1 MSYDLSNDAEPAGP
15 GPLPG
20 IFDPTDANLR
30 RWGRGIL
37 AISGT
42 VFLVLL
48 LWWLRA
54 AYTDLLWFDHLG
66 YSAVFVKILVL
77 KLWLFAAGAIVAG
90 IVLLGNLYLAYRH
103 SRGESILNQP
113 PVVVRVLTASAILS
127 AALVVLIGVP
137 VFGGEASDR
146 WETLLVFFNRVPFG
160 IPDPQFSR
168 DATFYITTLRVMHF
182 AQGWFMGLAITAAAA
197 TLSMYLAIHAIRGTS
212 LVSLPMLKHSAA
224 LGVFLMATIAAEHAL
239 NYFEL
244 ALSQNGIVA
253 GATYTDVHARVLAQ
267 WLMTG
272 VALLA
277 AAGFAASNYFGG
289 LKLMLGSFGL
299 WVLVALLAGLIYP
312 ALYQRFQVDPNELAR
327 ERPYIERNIEATR
340 FAYGLD
346 RVGVAQFPAHGR
358 LDSQVIRD
366 NRATVDNIRL
376 WDGQPLLDV
385 FNQLQFIELY
395 YRFLNTDSDR
405 YRVDGRLRQVLIAA
419 RELDTDRLPPDAQN
433 WVNRTLQYTHGYGVS
448 MSPANTIIP
457 GEGRPD
463 YFIHD
468 IPIEGDFP
476 VTRPEV
482 YYGESAVPFVV
493 VGHRL
498 DEVDPESGSLR
509 YQGSGGVPLSSLF
522 RRSAYAWQM
531 GDVNLLLSD
540 QITEDS
546 RIQYRRGIRKRV
558 GTIAPFLE
566 LDRDPYPVV
575 DESGKLW
582 WIQDAYTTTDRY
594 PYSANLDGRFNYI
607 RNSVKVVVDAYNG
620 AVDFY
625 AVDPGDPLLRM
636 YSNAF
641 PGLLRD
647 FDEMPGGLRDH
658 VRYPIGLFSAQA
670 SVYLRYHVTDPHVF
684 FNQAEQWAFPLE
696 TRFGKSGVRVTPSY
710 MVLKNPG
717 EDKEEF
723 VLMVPFTPAGE
734 KHNLASWLMARNDWP
749 HYGELISYRVP
760 TNTQV
765 DGPSQVEA
773 RIQNDQI
780 ISQQFSLWT
789 GAGSL
794 AIRGQVLVIPIGD
807 TIIYVEPLYLQSSDL
822 TFPELKKVIIADGD
836 SVVMADSVDE
846 GLAKLIGDVPPE
858 VGNTIFESGVKG
870 APPGVTLEQLDQVEE
885 AFSNISKS
893 LDELEDVMD
902 SLRSTIGGQ

>member
-1 MSYDLSNDAEPAGP
+1 MSYDLSNDADPAGP

-20 IFDPTDANLR
+20 IFEPTDANLR
-30 RWGRGIL
+30 RLWRGAL
-37 AISGT
+37 AISGV

-66 YSAVFVKILVL
+66 YRAVFVKIFVL
-77 KLWLFAAGAIVAG
+77 KLWLFAAGAIIAG
-90 IVLLGNLYLAYRH
+90 IVLLGNLYLAHRL
-103 SRGESILNQP
+103 SRGESTLNQP
-113 PVVVRVLTASAILS
+113 PGVIRMLIALTIFS
-127 AALVVLIGVP
+127 AALVVMIGVP
-137 VFGGEASDR
+137 VFGGAASDR
-146 WETLLVFFNRVPFG
+146 WETLLVFFNQVPFG

-168 DATFYITTLRVMHF
+168 DPTFYITTLRVMHL
-182 AQGWFMGLAITAAAA
+182 AQGWFMGLAITAAVT
-197 TLSMYLAIHAIRGTS
+197 TLSMYLAIHAIRGMS
-212 LVSLPMLKHSAA
+212 LLSVPMLKHTAG
-224 LGVFLMATIAAEHAL
+224 LGVFLTATIAAEHAL
-239 NYFEL
+239 GYFEL

-277 AAGFAASNYFGG
+277 LAGFAASNYFGG

-312 ALYQRFQVDPNELAR
+312 ALYQRFQVDPNEFAR

-346 RVGVAQFPAHGR
+346 RIQEAQFPAHGR
-358 LDSQVIRD
+358 LDSKVIRD

-395 YRFLNTDSDR
+395 YQFLNTDSDR
-405 YRVDGRLRQVLIAA
+405 YWVDGRLRQVLIAA
-419 RELDTDRLPPDAQN
+419 RELNTDRLPADARN
-433 WVNRTLQYTHGYGVS
+433 WVNRTLQYTHGYGVA

-468 IPIEGDFP
+468 IPIEGDLP
-476 VTRPEV
+476 ITRPEV

-493 VGHRL
+493 VGHGL
-498 DEVDPESGSLR
+498 PELNPESDFRR

-540 QITEDS
+540 QVTEDS
-546 RIQYRRGIRKRV
+546 RIQYRRGIQKRV

-594 PYSANLDGRFNYI
+594 PYSANLAARFNYI

-620 AVDFY
+620 AVDLY
-625 AVDPGDPLLRM
+625 AVEPGEPLLQM
-636 YSNAF
+636 YSGAF
-641 PGLLRD
+641 PGLFRD
-647 FDEMPGGLRDH
+647 FDEMPAALRGH
-658 VRYPIGLFSAQA
+658 IRYPIGLFSAQA
-670 SVYLRYHVTDPHVF
+670 NMYLRYHVTDPQVF

-696 TRFGKSGVRVTPSY
+696 TRFGKNGVRVTPSF
-710 MVLKNPG
+710 MVLKIPG

-734 KHNLASWLMARNDWP
+734 KHNLAGWLMARNDWP
-749 HYGELISYRVP
+749 HYGDLISYQVP

-773 RIQNDQI
+773 RIQNDQT

-822 TFPELKKVIIADGD
+822 AFPELKKVIIADGD
-836 SVVMADSVDE
+836 IVVMADSVAE
-846 GLAKLIGDVPPE
+846 GLAMLIGDAPPV
-858 VGNTIFESGVKG
+858 VGNTISESGVEG
-870 APPGVTLEQLDQVEE
+870 AHPSVTLEQLDQLEE
-885 AFSNISKS
+885 AFGGISES
-893 LDELEDVMD
+893 LDGLEDALD